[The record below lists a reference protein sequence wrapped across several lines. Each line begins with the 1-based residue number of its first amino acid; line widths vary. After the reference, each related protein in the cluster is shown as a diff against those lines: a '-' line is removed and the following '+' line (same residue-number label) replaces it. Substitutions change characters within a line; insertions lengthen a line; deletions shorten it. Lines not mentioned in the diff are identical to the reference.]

1 MAPRG
6 KDQGKRKGRSETAEQ
21 KASRLKK
28 TSVTK
33 AKKKKE
39 KEAEAAKKAAAERAD
54 ARDRWKKQLGIN
66 NGKDE
71 SSNNSNSADDAHGG
85 VSDATTI
92 INNTTTTTTAAAAT
106 ADIISKNI
114 NNQWLT
120 AELKAIGY
128 KSTDETLDTVALRHP
143 ELHAAL
149 KDRHKALGKVS
160 LTKDLQYICDA
171 VDVPLPLL
179 PFTTKEENQLFAK
192 MMVEHKDGPIDYE
205 KMAVEWCRHVDPK
218 NNIHAKLPCHIR
230 VQATKFDRN
239 ARIRTTMGCFD
250 VCVCWYYL
258 VACPLR

>member
-1 MAPRG
+1 M
-6 KDQGKRKGRSETAEQ
+6 
-21 KASRLKK
+21 
-28 TSVTK
+28 
-33 AKKKKE
+33 
-39 KEAEAAKKAAAERAD
+39 
-54 ARDRWKKQLGIN
+54 
-66 NGKDE
+66 
-71 SSNNSNSADDAHGG
+71 SNN
-85 VSDATTI
+85 
-92 INNTTTTTTAAAAT
+92 AAAT
-106 ADIISKNI
+106 ADINKNI

-128 KSTDETLDTVALRHP
+128 KSTDETLDTVALRHS

-149 KDRHKALGKVS
+149 KDRHKELGKVS

-179 PFTTKEENQLFAK
+179 PFTTKEENQLLAK

-239 ARIRTTMGCFD
+239 ARIRATME
-250 VCVCWYYL
+250 VAKRKRAALMCVCAGIFWSL
-258 VACPLR
+258 VRFGRHPLIL